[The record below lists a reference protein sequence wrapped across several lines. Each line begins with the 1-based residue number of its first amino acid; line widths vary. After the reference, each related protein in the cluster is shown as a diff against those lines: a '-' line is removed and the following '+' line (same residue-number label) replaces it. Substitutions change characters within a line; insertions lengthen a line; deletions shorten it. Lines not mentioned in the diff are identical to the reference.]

1 MATTKLTKVEKF
13 AMVAEIIRGTEN
25 PNKEMLLEFVAHEV
39 ELLSKKKSTGQTK
52 TQKENEEL
60 KIQLL
65 EALGELGKPVTV
77 SEFMA
82 QSTSA
87 VATLSNQK
95 LSALLRQ
102 LVEAGKV
109 VKTTEKKKSYFA
121 VV

>member
-1 MATTKLTKVEKF
+1 
-13 AMVAEIIRGTEN
+13 MVAEIIRGTEN

-87 VATLSNQK
+87 VATLSNQI

-102 LVEAGKV
+102 LVVAGKV